1 MAKNDDNMLEREK
14 GGSRVV
20 TVLIALAIVAIWL
33 IIFACLIKFDVGGIG
48 SKVLYPALKD
58 VPVVNR
64 ILPTPSEE
72 EQARQ
77 GNYEYNTLKSANAR
91 IKELESQLASEN
103 GTTNAN
109 ADYIADLEDHRL
121 RSSRNI
127 RIPKTPLISGYRNL
141 TKRLFLTTRHRISL
155 NISSIMSRFSQIM
168 PRRYIV
174 R

>member
-64 ILPTPSEE
+64 IC
-72 EQARQ
+72 
-77 GNYEYNTLKSANAR
+77 
-91 IKELESQLASEN
+91 
-103 GTTNAN
+103 
-109 ADYIADLEDHRL
+109 
-121 RSSRNI
+121 
-127 RIPKTPLISGYRNL
+127 
-141 TKRLFLTTRHRISL
+141 RHH
-155 NISSIMSRFSQIM
+155 
-168 PRRYIV
+168 PRRSRHGKVTMSIIH
-174 R
+174 